1 MKQPSAPRE
10 ANDALEAAL
19 SAPHP
24 CVEDDGFTRGVME
37 RLPPRRSLVRLRA
50 SVLLLASALGALPL
64 LFGPV
69 RAFLA
74 AGASAASTS
83 PFAPS
88 TATLAVALTMAVLT
102 WSATSAMRLE

>member
-1 MKQPSAPRE
+1 MKPPSAPRE

-24 CVEDDGFTRGVME
+24 CVPDDGFTRGVMV
-37 RLPPRRSLVRLRA
+37 RLPPRRSLIHLRGI
-50 SVLLLASALGALPL
+50 VLLMASALGALPL

-74 AGASAASTS
+74 EAASTASTS
-83 PFAPS
+83 PFAPT
-88 TATLAVALTMAVLT
+88 TATLAAALTMTVLT